1 MSVGGAVGSRARAKS
16 TESLHRVEVSPS
28 HGLVRTG
35 SFGRTGLT
43 PRPQVIPSTTAPNRP
58 LLRVPWSAETL
69 GTRSSRSTPRGQ
81 AGGLARDLEQA
92 ALQSQVGASVGSLGA
107 SSKGLGH
114 LSRDPSRPESLI
126 PTSLPTPTA
135 SSAGESTARS
145 RLRSRSQDA
154 VVMESIRPPPRAS
167 PIPLTEPLTAAERTP
182 RSCISGAS
190 SVSIARSGL
199 QSTAG
204 TLNDL
209 GIHVPIGT
217 HAIVKGVQL
226 LPESSPKAL
235 KSISGS
241 TPRRERGSYASQAL
255 ASRTTSTP
263 RRSLRA

>member
-28 HGLVRTG
+28 PGLVRTG

-43 PRPQVIPSTTAPNRP
+43 PRPQVIPSTNPPSRP

-81 AGGLARDLEQA
+81 AAGLARDLEQA
-92 ALQSQVGASVGSLGA
+92 ASQSQVGASVGSLGA

-126 PTSLPTPTA
+126 PMSLPTPTA
-135 SSAGESTARS
+135 SSAGESTGRS
-145 RLRSRSQDA
+145 RFRSRSQDA
-154 VVMESIRPPPRAS
+154 VAMESIRPPPRA
-167 PIPLTEPLTAAERTP
+167 EPLTAAERTP
-182 RSCISGAS
+182 RSCASGAS
-190 SVSIARSGL
+190 SVSVARSGL